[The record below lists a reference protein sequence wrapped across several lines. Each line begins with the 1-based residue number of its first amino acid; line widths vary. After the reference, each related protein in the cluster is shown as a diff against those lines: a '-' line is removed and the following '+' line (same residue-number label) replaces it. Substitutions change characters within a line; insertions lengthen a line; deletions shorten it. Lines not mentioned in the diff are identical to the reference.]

1 MVEKIQVCLWHTCRA
16 FNGLCLCVYF
26 ATYLRWTT
34 LIAFVHGVDDFGIVE
49 TEMLRGSD
57 GILIILIS
65 SNDGVFFAV
74 LGEGFV
80 V

>member
-1 MVEKIQVCLWHTCRA
+1 M
-16 FNGLCLCVYF
+16 
-26 ATYLRWTT
+26 
-34 LIAFVHGVDDFGIVE
+34 IAFVHGVDDFGIVE